1 MTVSST
7 ARRNQ
12 RVLVAGQLLS
22 GVGVASG
29 ISVGGILAAQLAG
42 TTAASGFVQTAST
55 LGAGLVAV
63 PLANLAVRA
72 GRRWALSTGFALGA
86 AGAALV
92 LVSAALGQFWL
103 MAVGMLF
110 FGAASASG
118 LQARYAA
125 VDGASPEKA
134 GRAMAIVIWA
144 TTVGSV
150 AGPNLSEP
158 GRQLGIRLGVVPL
171 SGPFLFSLVAFVT
184 AALVIA
190 TFYVGT
196 AHPAEAQPEDP
207 AGAEVTAKPD
217 HSPNPGDAGKPAP
230 AVVRP
235 WRGMSSRQ
243 GRASRRGTVSRRH
256 TGSRRHG
263 AWAALRLASH
273 NPRALFALAAVTGG
287 HMIMVG
293 VMVMTPVA
301 MDAHGHSLEII
312 GIVISLHILGMYAA
326 SPVFGWLVDRIGAGR
341 VVGLGCGILL
351 AAIGLGAAVSDSSNP
366 VLMSIA
372 LTTLGLGWSA
382 CLIGGSSLLNAS
394 VSEEIRV
401 PLQGANDMMMNFGA
415 AAMAAVAGPV
425 LAAGGFFW
433 VNMVALAV
441 LAPMVVLGLRARR
454 IAPEPFPVEM
464 VDAD

>member
-1 MTVSST
+1 MTSPSP

-12 RVLVAGQLLS
+12 LVLVAGQLLS

-72 GRRWALSTGFALGA
+72 GRRWALSTGLALGA
-86 AGAALV
+86 VGAALV
-92 LVSAALGQFWL
+92 LLAAGLDQFWL
-103 MAVGMLF
+103 MAAGMLF

-125 VDGASPEKA
+125 VDGAPPEKA

-158 GRQLGIRLGVVPL
+158 GRLLGIRLGVVPL

-190 TFYVGT
+190 TFFLGT
-196 AHPAEAQPEDP
+196 PHPAEAHSGSRP
-207 AGAEVTAKPD
+207 APQ
-217 HSPNPGDAGKPAP
+217 PGDAAPPDDAGHPA
-230 AVVRP
+230 AAVVVRP
-235 WRGMSSRQ
+235 PRGS
-243 GRASRRGTVSRRH
+243 TP
-256 TGSRRHG
+256 RRHG
-263 AWAALRLASH
+263 AWAALRLASR
-273 NPRALFALAAVTGG
+273 NPRALSALAAVTGG

-312 GIVISLHILGMYAA
+312 GIVISVHILGMYAA
-326 SPVFGWLVDRIGAGR
+326 SPVFGWLVDRVGAGR
-341 VVGLGCGILL
+341 VVGLGCGIFL
-351 AAIGLGAAVSDSSNP
+351 AAIGLGAAVSDSSDP
-366 VLMSIA
+366 VFMSVA
-372 LTTLGLGWSA
+372 LATLGLGWSA
-382 CLIGGSSLLNAS
+382 CLIGGSSLLTQS
-394 VSEEIRV
+394 VPEDIRV

-415 AAMAAVAGPV
+415 AGMAAVAGPV
-425 LAAGGFFW
+425 LAGGGFLW
-433 VNMVALAV
+433 VNLVALAV
-441 LAPMVVLGLRARR
+441 LVPMVVLGLRARGT
-454 IAPEPFPVEM
+454 APEATPVDM
-464 VDAD
+464 VAAD

>member
-1 MTVSST
+1 MPPPVASHGAEPSR
-7 ARRNQ
+7 RRNQ
-12 RVLVAGQLLS
+12 LVLVAGQLLS

-29 ISVGGILAAQLAG
+29 ISVGGILAAELAG

-92 LVSAALGQFWL
+92 LLAATLGEFWL
-103 MAVGMLF
+103 MAVGMLL

-125 VDGASPEKA
+125 VDGAPPEKA

-158 GRQLGIRLGVVPL
+158 GRQLGIRLGMVPL
-171 SGPFLFSLVAFVT
+171 SGPFLFSLVAFIT

-190 TFYVGT
+190 TFFLG
-196 AHPAEAQPEDP
+196 APSAGGGPLPSQPPQDR
-207 AGAEVTAKPD
+207 
-217 HSPNPGDAGKPAP
+217 HDAGKPGA
-230 AVVRP
+230 AVVPPGRSRP
-235 WRGMSSRQ
+235 PARGKTAGRSKVSGR
-243 GRASRRGTVSRRH
+243 GRASSQ
-256 TGSRRHG
+256 HG
-263 AWAALRLASH
+263 AWAALRLAARK
-273 NPRALFALAAVTGG
+273 PRALFALGAVTGG

-301 MDAHGHSLEII
+301 MNAHGHSLEII

-326 SPVFGWLVDRIGAGR
+326 SPVFGWLVDRVGAFH
-341 VVGLGCGILL
+341 VVMLGCGIFL

-366 VLMSIA
+366 LFMSIA

-382 CLIGGSSLLNAS
+382 CLIGGSSLLTQS
-394 VSEEIRV
+394 VPEDIRV

-415 AAMAAVAGPV
+415 AGMAALAGPV

-433 VNMVALAV
+433 VNIVALAV
-441 LAPMVVLGLRARR
+441 LVPMVLLGLRARR
-454 IAPEPFPVEM
+454 VAPEPVSEDM
-464 VDAD
+464 VDAS

>member
-1 MTVSST
+1 MTVSARSRA
-7 ARRNQ
+7 ARRYQ

-92 LVSAALGQFWL
+92 FTAAALGQFWL

-125 VDGASPEKA
+125 VDGAPPENA

-158 GRQLGIRLGVVPL
+158 GRQLGIRLGAVPL

-190 TFYVGT
+190 TFYLGT
-196 AHPAEAQPEDP
+196 PHPAEAQPASTP
-207 AGAEVTAKPD
+207 TPVQAPTA
-217 HSPNPGDAGKPAP
+217 HDAGKPAP
-230 AVVRP
+230 AVVRAG
-235 WRGMSSRQ
+235 RG
-243 GRASRRGTVSRRH
+243 
-256 TGSRRHG
+256 GSARKHG

-273 NPRALFALAAVTGG
+273 NPRALFALASVTGG

-326 SPVFGWLVDRIGAGR
+326 SPVFGWLVDRLGAGR
-341 VVGLGCGILL
+341 VVGLGCGIFL
-351 AAIGLGAAVSDSSNP
+351 AAIGLGAAVADSSDP
-366 VLMSIA
+366 VFMSIA

-382 CLIGGSSLLNAS
+382 CLIGGSSLLNVS
-394 VSEEIRV
+394 VSEDIRV

-415 AAMAAVAGPV
+415 AGMAAVAGPV

-441 LAPMVVLGLRARR
+441 LAPVVVLGLRARR
-454 IAPEPFPVEM
+454 ITPEPSAVEM
-464 VDAD
+464 VDAGD

>member
-1 MTVSST
+1 MST
-7 ARRNQ
+7 PAALQSRENTTQRSRQRRNQ
-12 RVLVAGQLLS
+12 LVLVIGQLLS

-86 AGAALV
+86 LGAVLV
-92 LVSAALGQFWL
+92 LLAASLGQFWL

-125 VDGASPEKA
+125 VDGVAPEKA

-158 GRQLGIRLGVVPL
+158 GRQLGISLEMVPL
-171 SGPFLFSLVAFVT
+171 SGPFIFSLVAFVT

-190 TFYVGT
+190 TFFL
-196 AHPAEAQPEDP
+196 
-207 AGAEVTAKPD
+207 GAP
-217 HSPNPGDAGKPAP
+217 KPAP
-230 AVVRP
+230 SAGADDAVAP
-235 WRGMSSRQ
+235 AQAGKKEK
-243 GRASRRGTVSRRH
+243 GP
-256 TGSRRHG
+256 G
-263 AWAALRLASH
+263 AWTALRIAAR
-273 NPRALFALAAVTGG
+273 NPRALAALAAVTGG

-293 VMVMTPVA
+293 VMVMTPVS
-301 MDAHGHSLEII
+301 MNAHGHSLEII
-312 GIVISLHILGMYAA
+312 GLVISLHIVGMYAA
-326 SPVFGWLVDRIGAGR
+326 SPVFGWLVDKLGALR
-341 VVGLGCGILL
+341 VVMAGCVIFL
-351 AAIGLGAAVSDSSNP
+351 AAIILGALVSDSSDP
-366 VLMSIA
+366 LFMSIA

-382 CLIGGSSLLNAS
+382 CLIGGSSLLSAS
-394 VSEEIRV
+394 APQEIRV
-401 PLQGANDMMMNFGA
+401 PLQGASDMMMNFGA
-415 AAMAAVAGPV
+415 AGMAAVAGPV
-425 LAAGGFFW
+425 LTAGGFRW
-433 VNMVALAV
+433 VNIVALIVLIPIVILAV
-441 LAPMVVLGLRARR
+441 RAFRSPLTTP
-454 IAPEPFPVEM
+454 ANQ
-464 VDAD
+464 DTAA